1 MATQVAH
8 ALVPNVS
15 TNSDSDLQP
24 KATKAFMSFHIVS
37 CAAHAV
43 RNTSVAP
50 IATVDTDDAD
60 VKATMTKV
68 QAGLADL
75 TTKLETAKLT
85 ADSWI
90 NDLCTRASATIP
102 NHILDYGATYDAASD
117 EILDLLDQAKK
128 DNDDPKLKADAVDLI
143 TALRDSVSGY
153 RAELDKVKTDL
164 DAYAKKVQADHDALA
179 GSNDAIANLVSLE
192 SSEVTKFGDRIK
204 LLHGEIDAWNKQ
216 IMDSQIGLGLSIFVA
231 VVGCVVAAVPGGQAI
246 GVGIIVAGGAGIATS
261 GAIWGTLQQ
270 KVDSAESEIA
280 QDQATEDALN
290 IQITALNALHLIVA
304 NVVDKITAAQLAL
317 SDVAVFWT
325 TFESTLDNVIKD
337 LGKPNAKLTAVMDEM
352 WVNAAKKNWKT
363 LSEFAQNLVDA
374 KIDAEYR
381 DKPSDK
387 AA

>member
-15 TNSDSDLQP
+15 TSGDSDLQP

-128 DNDDPKLKADAVDLI
+128 DNDDPKLKTDAVDLI

-153 RAELDKVKTDL
+153 RAELDKVKADL

>member
-1 MATQVAH
+1 
-8 ALVPNVS
+8 
-15 TNSDSDLQP
+15 
-24 KATKAFMSFHIVS
+24 
-37 CAAHAV
+37 
-43 RNTSVAP
+43 
-50 IATVDTDDAD
+50 
-60 VKATMTKV
+60 
-68 QAGLADL
+68 
-75 TTKLETAKLT
+75 
-85 ADSWI
+85 
-90 NDLCTRASATIP
+90 
-102 NHILDYGATYDAASD
+102 
-117 EILDLLDQAKK
+117 
-128 DNDDPKLKADAVDLI
+128 
-143 TALRDSVSGY
+143 
-153 RAELDKVKTDL
+153 
-164 DAYAKKVQADHDALA
+164 VQADHDALA

>member
-15 TNSDSDLQP
+15 TSGDSDLQP

-153 RAELDKVKTDL
+153 RAELDKVKADL

-246 GVGIIVAGGAGIATS
+246 GVGMIVVGGAGIATS